1 MAHDAEDQLQ
11 DGHQDHHQDHQP
23 EKVAL
28 DSIMQYART
37 HDIQMHASI
46 APYHFP
52 RHGLGICAAGA
63 VKVCSIK
70 FPVSV
75 FYAPYPLPR
84 LDFGSV
90 KL

>member
-11 DGHQDHHQDHQP
+11 DGHQDHQP
-23 EKVAL
+23 EKAAL

-46 APYHFP
+46 APYYFP
-52 RHGLGICAAGA
+52 RHGLGICAAGP

-75 FYAPYPLPR
+75 SYAPYSLPR

-90 KL
+90 QL